1 MSDEREL
8 HVDPNTADQV
18 SLMQLPG
25 IGRGLARRIV
35 AARPY
40 ESVEDLRNV
49 VGLGE
54 ETLSRIRPYLQI
66 GDSESASSEI
76 GGTRGSR
83 PGKLVEETGQALDLG
98 MEDMRNDV
106 GQATERIKKAAVEA
120 GAGIRDVGRRASER
134 VADLPEAVRRVDDL
148 WQMLGT
154 GVTSI
159 VLSVLLTLTI
169 LAGINRTLNFGQH
182 PAVRQMQTEL
192 ARLQS
197 DLTAASSRLDSLSQ
211 RLQALEGLT
220 GRMTSVEGQ
229 LDSMQTQVEGSRAQI
244 ETMQKAV
251 DELSQETESLAGRVD
266 RFDTFLD
273 GLNRLLSGLFGPT
286 QPEAIP
292 SP

>member
-8 HVDPNTADQV
+8 YVDPNTADQV

-35 AARPY
+35 AARPF

-54 ETLSRIRPYLQI
+54 ETLARIRPYLQI
-66 GDSESASSEI
+66 GDAESESSEI
-76 GGTRGSR
+76 GGTRGSHSAEL
-83 PGKLVEETGQALDLG
+83 GEETGQGLDLG
-98 MEDMRNDV
+98 MADIRNDA
-106 GQATERIKKAAVEA
+106 GQATDRIKKAAVDA

-159 VLSVLLTLTI
+159 LLSVILTLTI

-197 DLTAASSRLDSLSQ
+197 DLAAASSRQASMSQ

-220 GRMTSVEGQ
+220 GRMRSVEGQ
-229 LDSMQTQVEGSRAQI
+229 LDSMQAQVEGSRTQI
-244 ETMQKAV
+244 ETMQKVV
-251 DELSQETESLAGRVD
+251 DELSQKTESLAGRVD

-273 GLNRLLSGLFGPT
+273 GLNRLLSGLFGPN

>member
-8 HVDPNTADQV
+8 HVDPNTADQG

-35 AARPY
+35 AARPF

-54 ETLSRIRPYLQI
+54 ETLARIRPYLQI
-66 GDSESASSEI
+66 GDAESEPSEI
-76 GGTRGSR
+76 GGTRGSH
-83 PGKLVEETGQALDLG
+83 PGELGEESGQALDLG

-106 GQATERIKKAAVEA
+106 GQATDRIKKAAVDA

-159 VLSVLLTLTI
+159 VLSVILTLTI
-169 LAGINRTLNFGQH
+169 LAGINRSLNFGQH

-197 DLTAASSRLDSLSQ
+197 DLAAASSRLDSLGQ

-229 LDSMQTQVEGSRAQI
+229 LDSMQAQVEGSRAQI

-251 DELSQETESLAGRVD
+251 DELTQETESLAGRVD

-273 GLNRLLSGLFGPT
+273 GLNRLLSGLFGPS
-286 QPEAIP
+286 QPEALP